1 MKFDLFKQLYSEALE
16 EGQEFDY
23 YIADRGYQDWMDD
36 YDPQEVADILSRIY
50 ELANNPLKDTRNM
63 ARAEFSRE
71 YSIPI
76 RTLEDWDLGKRTPP
90 VYIKLLL
97 DFAQFNN
104 Y

>member
-1 MKFDLFKQLYSEALE
+1 MKFKLFKQLYSEALE
-16 EGQEFDY
+16 EGITLEL
-23 YIADRGYQDWMDD
+23 YIAERGWQKWMDD
-36 YDPQEVADILSRIY
+36 YNPQEVADMLTKIY
-50 ELANNPLKDTRNM
+50 TLANNSLKDTRNM
-63 ARAEFSRE
+63 SRAEFSRE

-76 RTLEDWDLGKRTPP
+76 RTLEDWDLGKRIPP